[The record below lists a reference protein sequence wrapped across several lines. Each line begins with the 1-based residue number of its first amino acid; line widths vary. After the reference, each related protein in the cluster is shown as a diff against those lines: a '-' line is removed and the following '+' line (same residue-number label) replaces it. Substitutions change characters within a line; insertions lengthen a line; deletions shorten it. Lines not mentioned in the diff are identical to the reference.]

1 MMCAIYMM
9 GKNIFW
15 NLCKKSLIL
24 SFVIGL
30 VAVPVFAFSLDTSV
44 YVPAPSVPSMFSGD
58 HVSPVLPS
66 IHFTPIPSVAVT
78 PPATSVSIYDPS
90 KTDEL
95 FRVFGTTA
103 KPDMFLIIKG
113 WIQSDAHAFNVA
125 ISSTQ
130 LNTATNF
137 VVYGASTETMKLGS
151 GERRAVLRDYFET
164 VGRGDVVWDD
174 IQRMTIGQK
183 PVKRNLQKEQARV
196 TSILQ
201 MFEHIVGRV
210 PDFRDKGDDLAWNTL
225 MYRIRFPRDLAKER
239 KGILLFQ
246 KTMSRSPSSPL
257 DWSAVRMLGYL
268 AK

>member
-1 MMCAIYMM
+1 MY
-9 GKNIFW
+9 
-15 NLCKKSLIL
+15 KKSLIL
-24 SFVIGL
+24 SFAIGL
-30 VAVPVFAFSLDTSV
+30 IAFPVFAFSLDTSV
-44 YVPAPSVPSMFSGD
+44 YVPAPSVPSMFEGA
-58 HVSPVLPS
+58 HNSPVLPA
-66 IHFTPIPSVAVT
+66 IYFTPIPSVRIT
-78 PPATSVSIYDPS
+78 PLSSPVLIHDPS

-95 FRVFGTTA
+95 FRVLGTTA
-103 KPDMFLIIKG
+103 KPAELQKVKG
-113 WIQSDAHAFNVA
+113 WIQSDARAFSVA
-125 ISSTQ
+125 LSTNQ
-130 LNTATNF
+130 LNTSANF
-137 VVYGASTETMKLGS
+137 VVYGASAETVKLGS

-183 PVKRNLQKEQARV
+183 PVKRNLGMEQSRV

-201 MFEHIVGRV
+201 MFEQIVGRA

-239 KGILLFQ
+239 KGILLFRTSL
-246 KTMSRSPSSPL
+246 KRSPASPL